1 MQKKSKK
8 MTKLLKEKV
17 YVFLRIAD
25 RQTDKIMYRKDM
37 HMSKHFPLNFTDG
50 RTFERTNKLNYRVAS
65 LLSCGK
71 ATITSNNPT
80 LDISSIFLLLILL

>member
-1 MQKKSKK
+1 MPKKSKK

-37 HMSKHFPLNFTDG
+37 HMSKHFPLNFIDG
-50 RTFERTNKLNYRVAS
+50 RTFERTK
-65 LLSCGK
+65 
-71 ATITSNNPT
+71 
-80 LDISSIFLLLILL
+80 